1 MKCKSSCRNDNCL
14 KEEPPH
20 SSSRVSIPR
29 GESQD
34 QGQEMVD
41 PEELELVRGLEL
53 DLQQCGDKFLGVR
66 QSWPKRMWIWP
77 TAAAAAVAT
86 AMAIA
91 KRVANKTDTMASI
104 DGPPPPETKDKK
116 KKQGNTV
123 TKTKTR
129 RMQKLSQKRCIK
141 A

>member
-41 PEELELVRGLEL
+41 PEDRERFLEL

-77 TAAAAAVAT
+77 TAAAAVAT

-116 KKQGNTV
+116 KDKEI
-123 TKTKTR
+123 
-129 RMQKLSQKRCIK
+129 LSQKPKRDECK
-141 A
+141 NCPRKDV

>member
-20 SSSRVSIPR
+20 SSSRVLVPR
-29 GESQD
+29 GENQD
-34 QGQEMVD
+34 RGQETVD
-41 PEELELVRGLEL
+41 PEDRERGLEL

-77 TAAAAAVAT
+77 TAAAAAAT

-116 KKQGNTV
+116 KNKGNTV